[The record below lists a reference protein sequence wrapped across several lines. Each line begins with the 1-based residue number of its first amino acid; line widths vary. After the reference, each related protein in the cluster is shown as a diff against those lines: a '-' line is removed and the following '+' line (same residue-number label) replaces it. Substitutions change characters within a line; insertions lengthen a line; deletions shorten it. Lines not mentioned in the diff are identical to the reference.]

1 MWRSLIGAPPLLIIE
16 LTEAEA
22 NSVLT
27 GTAEGALTE
36 TAGESGTQSRKGGMQ
51 SMLTA
56 MVQLSSPAMTDT
68 SEEGV
73 VYLEIDGGDGMCR
86 ESSGWALQRGALC
99 EADERG
105 LWGVEA

>member
-1 MWRSLIGAPPLLIIE
+1 MIGAPPLLIIE

-36 TAGESGTQSRKGGMQ
+36 TAGKSGTQSREGRTQ
-51 SMLTA
+51 SMSTA
-56 MVQLSSPAMTDT
+56 MVQLSSPTTTDT

-73 VYLEIDGGDGMCR
+73 AYLEIGGGDGMCR

-99 EADERG
+99 KADKRG
-105 LWGVEA
+105 L